1 MSGFEERTFDFKIG
15 GCNADPCLGQK
26 KTLLPSYLCWILS
39 LTWFLVW
46 LSVGKGRAAWRIS
59 TFCWQ
64 EEQAETHLSNQ
75 GFFAQCNS
83 LTTKCLSP
91 KRYPGIQI
99 YIYQHKSIKGSKS
112 QEIQTCSYI
121 LGSWFLPVSQ
131 VSPCLV
137 PFSCIEKSISFPS
150 TPSFSSA
157 GHVKLLLELAVGW
170 KCFAAL

>member
-15 GCNADPCLGQK
+15 GYNAEPCLGQK

-75 GFFAQCNS
+75 GFFAQSVTPSPRSIWVQKDIRISKFIYISTNQLKGAKARRYRPAATFLVHDS
-83 LTTKCLSP
+83 SLSP
-91 KRYPGIQI
+91 RSL
-99 YIYQHKSIKGSKS
+99 HA
-112 QEIQTCSYI
+112 
-121 LGSWFLPVSQ
+121 LFHFLV
-131 VSPCLV
+131 
-137 PFSCIEKSISFPS
+137 
-150 TPSFSSA
+150 
-157 GHVKLLLELAVGW
+157 
-170 KCFAAL
+170 